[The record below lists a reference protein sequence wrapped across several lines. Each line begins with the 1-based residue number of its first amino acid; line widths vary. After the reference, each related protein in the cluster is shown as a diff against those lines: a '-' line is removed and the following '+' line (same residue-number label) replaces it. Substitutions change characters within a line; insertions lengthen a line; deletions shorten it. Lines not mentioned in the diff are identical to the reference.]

1 MHVTVPKKGQII
13 NCFSQEKNKFK
24 RNNSLPMETSS
35 FKKVKFKIRLDG
47 TFLLK
52 IFLRNLSFFF
62 PLVSLALLCHPG
74 KDHRDSQ
81 SHLRETSESEIR
93 LTGSN
98 VSSTGK
104 ESAFWSYLSVLR
116 RF

>member
-1 MHVTVPKKGQII
+1 
-13 NCFSQEKNKFK
+13 
-24 RNNSLPMETSS
+24 METSS
-35 FKKVKFKIRLDG
+35 CKKVKFKIRLDG
-47 TFLLK
+47 TFPLK
-52 IFLRNLSFFF
+52 IFLRTLAFF